1 MVTVIK
7 DAPFLHAEHTV
18 VLLFRVSTPI
28 SALSG
33 EEQYVICYIIR
44 IFSKP
49 DMKTHHFAISTSDE
63 QIW

>member
-7 DAPFLHAEHTV
+7 DALFLHAEHTV

-33 EEQYVICYIIR
+33 EEQYVICYINSH
-44 IFSKP
+44 IFKAQHE
-49 DMKTHHFAISTSDE
+49 DTSFCN
-63 QIW
+63 IHIG